1 MAISLD
7 FHHDSQSRIA
17 ESRDPEGEPP
27 MSPGPAGAH
36 IAGYCVEFRLRTRE
50 NGTRVLLAHD
60 PDGVAAAIATI
71 VAADLVQTATALV
84 RDRPGY
90 EPGGRPD
97 HGLKITADKAA
108 EVGALAYYGPGGE
121 DYGPGAWVTYSDE
134 PQAPH
139 LRLYRDMDT
148 ESTFP
153 PDAHIAL
160 STLARAVEDFRAT
173 GGLRPSGCMWRPS
186 TVW

>member
-7 FHHDSQSRIA
+7 YPHDSQFRTTASP
-17 ESRDPEGEPP
+17 DPEGAPP
-27 MSPGPAGAH
+27 MSPGPADAH
-36 IAGYCVEFRLRTRE
+36 IAGYCVEFRLETRD
-50 NGTRVLLAHD
+50 NGPQVLLAQD
-60 PDGVAAAIATI
+60 PDGVAAAVATI
-71 VAADLVQTATALV
+71 VSADLVQVATALV

-97 HGLKITADKAA
+97 HGLKIIADKER

-121 DYGPGAWVTYSDE
+121 DYGPGAWVTYSSE
-134 PQAPH
+134 PQAPD

-148 ESTFP
+148 ASVFP
-153 PDAHIAL
+153 TDAHIAL
-160 STLARAVEDFRAT
+160 STLARAVEDFRSS
-173 GGLRPSGCMWRPS
+173 GGLRPAICMWRPS